1 MYLLL
6 CLFSSAM
13 AVLALSSWAAKQ
25 GSGFAVDELTGQLTG
40 IGDYR
45 RAVVQAGA
53 AAIGILVAILLSNI
67 DYRSLVNV
75 WPVHVVLTWGLV
87 LPTLIIRNV
96 TIGPLTI
103 GYNAGDTDNYSWYK
117 LGGFTLQPTEL
128 AKISFILTFAM
139 HLNNVRTRLNEPK
152 ELGKLLLHLAVPI
165 LIIHVQGDDGTAIIY
180 AIIGCCMMFAAG
192 LSWKYILGAVS
203 AAAVA
208 MATAFAFFSD
218 KIGKGYQWYR
228 ILAVIDPDNKTG
240 WAPSETIWKNII
252 YQQQRGE
259 IALGSGGIFGNG
271 LFGGSYY
278 SVPNAHND
286 FILSWIGNAAGF
298 VGCCVVLGVLFALVI
313 KTFLTGARSEDLL
326 GTFICAGIGGALLA
340 QIAVNVGM
348 NLLKMDSTLN
358 VNAVCEG
365 IRDVF
370 RAGAKLSADDA
381 EVYYLRY
388 MNYVLPEKARA
399 YEEQFLADFAKSN
412 RSYARTPSGVTYAVE
427 VLGDQEQIPVSD
439 RDSVALRYIIR
450 TADGADVYSSYER
463 RDTLRTSLGSLNKG
477 MKESV
482 KLIGKGG
489 KINAWMPSA
498 VAYGSAGDKELGIRP
513 NATLYYEIELVDLD
527 KYTNWSRRNNLRR

>member
-1 MYLLL
+1 MEQFTPSPALPADEASLSGRSNERKRCFRLENIRRYFRRTDKTYLLL
-6 CLFSSAM
+6 CIFSSVM
-13 AVLALSSWAAKQ
+13 AVTALSSWAAKQ
-25 GSGFAVDELTGQLTG
+25 GNGFAVDEITGQITG
-40 IGDYR
+40 LGDYR
-45 RAVVQAGA
+45 RAAVQAGA
-53 AAIGILVAILLSNI
+53 ALIGLVIAVLLSNI
-67 DYRSLVNV
+67 DYRSLVKV
-75 WPVHVVLTWGLV
+75 WPVHVALTWGMV
-87 LPTLIIRNV
+87 LPTLVLRNV
-96 TIGPLTI
+96 SIGPLTI

-208 MATAFAFFSD
+208 MAVAFAFFSD

-228 ILAVIDPDNKTG
+228 ILAVIDPGNKTG

-348 NLLKMDSTLN
+348 NLR
-358 VNAVCEG
+358 
-365 IRDVF
+365 I
-370 RAGAKLSADDA
+370 
-381 EVYYLRY
+381 
-388 MNYVLPEKARA
+388 LPVI
-399 YEEQFLADFAKSN
+399 
-412 RSYARTPSGVTYAVE
+412 GVTLPFY
-427 VLGDQEQIPVSD
+427 
-439 RDSVALRYIIR
+439 
-450 TADGADVYSSYER
+450 
-463 RDTLRTSLGSLNKG
+463 
-477 MKESV
+477 
-482 KLIGKGG
+482 
-489 KINAWMPSA
+489 
-498 VAYGSAGDKELGIRP
+498 SAGGSSVLM
-513 NATLYYEIELVDLD
+513 LYICVGLVLSV
-527 KYTNWSRRNNLRR
+527 YTHNTKKLFG